1 MLTSIIKGISL
12 LIMYITLAQQVKN
25 LPAMQ
30 KTRVWSLGWENPLE
44 EEMATHSSILAWKIL
59 WTEEP
64 GRLQSMGSQRVEHSW
79 VTKHI
84 AHILLLR
91 RLYWGIQNFLNT
103 SISLL
108 CVLYLSWAVCPNT
121 FTKYSPKHTLTLQ
134 ITIDPQVFSCV
145 TKYSLTVWE
154 DTNDLLP
161 F

>member
-1 MLTSIIKGISL
+1 MLSSIIKGISL

-44 EEMATHSSILAWKIL
+44 KEMATHSSILAWKIL

-64 GRLQSMGSQRVEHSW
+64 ARLQSMGSQRVEHSW

-84 AHILLLR
+84 AHILLLST
-91 RLYWGIQNFLNT
+91 LYWGIQNFLNT

-108 CVLYLSWAVCPNT
+108 CVLYLSWAVCPKHLHKIPRQNT
-121 FTKYSPKHTLTLQ
+121 HWHCK
-134 ITIDPQVFSCV
+134 
-145 TKYSLTVWE
+145 
-154 DTNDLLP
+154 
-161 F
+161 